1 MARLYRLP
9 LFLLLTGVVALSM
22 YLPAAVAR
30 IDGHHHIARTF
41 FYAGTLGLILVS
53 LVAVARWG
61 RPPERDTLR
70 QLLSLLGVF
79 LLLPAAMAIP
89 FHEAVRTTTFLN
101 AYVEMVSCLTTTGA
115 TLFEDPARLAPPL
128 HLWRAQV
135 GWMGGLL
142 IWVAAA
148 SILAPLNLGGFE
160 VTASAEPGQGEGRQP
175 QMHSAAPA
183 TRLAR
188 AAARLAPLY
197 IGLTG
202 ALWVMLMI
210 LGERAIPAL
219 VHAMSVMST
228 SGISAT
234 GGVEASAA
242 GRAGEVVMFLF
253 LLFALSRLTF
263 SSDTIATQRTGL
275 HNDPEFR
282 LGMVIVLG
290 VPLLLFLRHWLGA
303 YDFGEEEN
311 LGAALKALWGGVFT
325 VLSFLSTTGF
335 VSADWDA
342 AQSWSGLDTTGLILL
357 GLAIVGGG
365 VATTAGGVKLL
376 RVYALY
382 LNGMREVERLVHPSS
397 VGRASVFSRRL
408 RRRGAFVAWVFFM
421 LFALSLAAVT
431 VLFAALGSDFEE
443 ALVLTIAALSTTG
456 PLLTAAAE
464 TPISLAE
471 LPSDAK
477 LVFAA
482 AMVLGRFELLAIIA
496 LMTPQ
501 LWRR

>member
-1 MARLYRLP
+1 
-9 LFLLLTGVVALSM
+9 
-22 YLPAAVAR
+22 
-30 IDGHHHIARTF
+30 
-41 FYAGTLGLILVS
+41 
-53 LVAVARWG
+53 
-61 RPPERDTLR
+61 
-70 QLLSLLGVF
+70 
-79 LLLPAAMAIP
+79 
-89 FHEAVRTTTFLN
+89 
-101 AYVEMVSCLTTTGA
+101 
-115 TLFEDPARLAPPL
+115 
-128 HLWRAQV
+128 
-135 GWMGGLL
+135 
-142 IWVAAA
+142 
-148 SILAPLNLGGFE
+148 
-160 VTASAEPGQGEGRQP
+160 
-175 QMHSAAPA
+175 
-183 TRLAR
+183 
-188 AAARLAPLY
+188 
-197 IGLTG
+197 
-202 ALWVMLMI
+202 
-210 LGERAIPAL
+210 
-219 VHAMSVMST
+219 
-228 SGISAT
+228 
-234 GGVEASAA
+234 
-242 GRAGEVVMFLF
+242 
-253 LLFALSRLTF
+253 
-263 SSDTIATQRTGL
+263 
-275 HNDPEFR
+275 
-282 LGMVIVLG
+282 VLG

-311 LGAALKALWGGVFT
+311 LGAALEALWGGVFT

-477 LVFAA
+477 LLFAA